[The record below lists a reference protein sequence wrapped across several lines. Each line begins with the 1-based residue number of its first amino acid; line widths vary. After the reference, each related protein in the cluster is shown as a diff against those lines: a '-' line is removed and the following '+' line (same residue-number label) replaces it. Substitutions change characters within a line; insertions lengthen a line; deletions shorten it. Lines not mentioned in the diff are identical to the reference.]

1 MDIIVRTPS
10 AMGAALRRQ
19 RKKMRLSQSEL
30 GERINLRQATIS
42 ALEAGTTDAKL
53 STLMDA
59 LSALGLELVV
69 RSRST
74 ASDTSTGM
82 AL

>member
-10 AMGAALRRQ
+10 AVGAALRRQ
-19 RKKMRLSQSEL
+19 RKEMRVSQSEL

-53 STLMDA
+53 STLHGCA
-59 LSALGLELVV
+59 ERAGLELVV

-74 ASDTSTGM
+74 ASDTRNGT